1 VGRPASP
8 PPAVR
13 RLAHVLLAGLAVSAP
28 LSISGMQIA
37 MGGLGVLA
45 LAGIPLGWG
54 VVRGTPLDGVLALF
68 FGVCA
73 LSTLASGHPLE
84 AAGWLRPP
92 WLLSAFFVVSW
103 WLRDRD
109 HARRLALLVVAAGA
123 VAGGYGVLQHFTG
136 VDWYR
141 EAVGRGTRVRPRVPG
156 AEGFAVVGFFRNYL
170 TYAHA
175 MIFPLAWA
183 GAFALRGSV
192 LGMIAAVLLTLAI
205 VFSTARGVWI
215 GAVGGAVL
223 LALLSRGRRGLGL
236 VTAGVVVAAAGVA
249 MSPGLRAQ
257 AAPLFTLGGVNT
269 GRTAIYAANLEIIH
283 DHPLLGLGF
292 GRYKT
297 AASPYYDRHPDADRR
312 SHAHSNVLQIAAEAG
327 LLGLAAF
334 CLLFAVILRRGYDAV
349 RAAADGP
356 QWAAAAGAWAGVATF
371 FLAGLTQY
379 SFGDA
384 EVVIPM
390 WLAAAVLM
398 RCADGAHTE
407 RA

>member
-1 VGRPASP
+1 VGRNASP

-13 RLAHVLLAGLAVSAP
+13 RLADALLACLALSTP

-37 MGGLGVLA
+37 MGTLGILA
-45 LAGIPLGWG
+45 LLGIPLRWG
-54 VVRGTPLDGVLALF
+54 VVRRTPLDGVLALL
-68 FGVCA
+68 FGVFA
-73 LSTLASGHPLE
+73 VSTVASGHPFR
-84 AAGWLRPP
+84 AVGWLRPP
-92 WLLSAFFVVSW
+92 WLLSSYFVVSW

-109 HARRLALLVVAAGA
+109 HARRMALFVVAAGA

-141 EAVGRGTRVRPRVPG
+141 EAIGSATRVRPRVPG
-156 AEGFAVVGFFRNYL
+156 AEGFAVVGFYRNYL

-192 LGMIAAVLLTLAI
+192 LGAVAAVLLTLAI

-215 GAVGGAVL
+215 GAAFGGVL
-223 LALLSRGRRGLGL
+223 LAMLGRGRRGLGL
-236 VTAGVVVAAAGVA
+236 VVAGVA
-249 MSPGLRAQ
+249 VAATAVAISPGLREQ
-257 AAPLFTLGGVNT
+257 AAPLFTLEGVNA
-269 GRTAIYAANLEIIH
+269 GRAAIYRANLEIIH

-292 GRYKT
+292 GRYK
-297 AASPYYDRHPDADRR
+297 AAATPYYDRHPDADRR

-327 LLGLAAF
+327 LVGLAAF
-334 CLLFAVILRRGYDAV
+334 CLLFAVILRRGFDAV
-349 RAAADGP
+349 RAATDGG
-356 QWAAAAGAWAGVATF
+356 QWATAVGAWVGIATF

-384 EVVIPM
+384 EVVISL
-390 WLAAAVLM
+390 WVAVAVLM
-398 RCADGAHTE
+398 QCVDDVRME
-407 RA
+407 PV

>member
-1 VGRPASP
+1 MGRNASP

-13 RLAHVLLAGLAVSAP
+13 RLADALLACLALSTP

-37 MGGLGVLA
+37 MGTLGILA
-45 LAGIPLGWG
+45 LLGIPLRWG
-54 VVRGTPLDGVLALF
+54 VVRRTPLDGVLALL
-68 FGVCA
+68 FGVFA
-73 LSTLASGHPLE
+73 VSTVASGHPFR
-84 AAGWLRPP
+84 AVGWLRPP
-92 WLLSAFFVVSW
+92 WLLSSYFVVSW

-109 HARRLALLVVAAGA
+109 HARRMALFVVAAGA

-141 EAVGRGTRVRPRVPG
+141 EAIGSATRVRPRVPG
-156 AEGFAVVGFFRNYL
+156 AEGFAVVGFYRNYL

-192 LGMIAAVLLTLAI
+192 LGAVAAVLLTLAI

-215 GAVGGAVL
+215 GVAAGGVL
-223 LALLSRGRRGLGL
+223 LAVLGRGRRGLGL
-236 VTAGVVVAAAGVA
+236 VVAGVA
-249 MSPGLRAQ
+249 VAASAVAISRGLREQ
-257 AAPLFTLGGVNT
+257 AAPLFTLEGVNA
-269 GRTAIYAANLEIIH
+269 GRAAIYRANLEIIH

-297 AASPYYDRHPDADRR
+297 AATPYYDRHPDADRR

-327 LLGLAAF
+327 LVGLAAF
-334 CLLFAVILRRGYDAV
+334 CLLFAVILRRGFDAV
-349 RAAADGP
+349 RAATDGG
-356 QWAAAAGAWAGVATF
+356 QWATAVGAWVGIATF

-384 EVVIPM
+384 EVVISL
-390 WLAAAVLM
+390 WVAVAVLM
-398 RCADGAHTE
+398 QCVDDVRME
-407 RA
+407 PV